1 MKRIVICYDG
11 TWNAVTDPSSVTNVV
26 RLGQAVRKTAK
37 DGTAQTVYYN
47 AGVGSGGPL
56 DRFLG
61 GVFGVGLRGNV
72 KRGLAF
78 LTLNWQPE
86 SEEEGRADEI
96 YIFGFSRGAYSARAL
111 AGVIAAIGGIPKKEH
126 FDKLEM
132 IWNYYRTDPL
142 KRTPQAKKEI
152 RDYIHGR
159 IVGDDQS
166 APPTTRPVITCLGV
180 WDTVGSYGIPA
191 GLGLGAL
198 ARKVTSW
205 TRGFHDNTIGP
216 HVEYGLHAMAI
227 DERRRAFPPTAWI
240 IEEGKSGDRPNVE
253 QVWFAGSHS
262 NIGGGYRRSGLA
274 DLALIWMIARV
285 SERTDLEFDDDY
297 IAENFW
303 PCAACSL
310 YNSDRGWV
318 LSSLRP
324 YLRPALGKA
333 FDDEFLK
340 DGKKQTRKM
349 ERLNEKVHW
358 SVIERL
364 GRVAIVD
371 ELRNRPYAPSN
382 LPQDLPDDVPDEGLP
397 QDKRV
402 AGKTPRE
409 KELIA
414 LCRREAD
421 NERTQHCALFCDLTK
436 LKKGSSRAPFPGL
449 SFVRDMLSAEGRRER
464 RLRRLQEIWE
474 MNQDKTT

>member
-1 MKRIVICYDG
+1 
-11 TWNAVTDPSSVTNVV
+11 
-26 RLGQAVRKTAK
+26 LE
-37 DGTAQTVYYN
+37 
-47 AGVGSGGPL
+47 
-56 DRFLG
+56 FLSN
-61 GVFGVGLRGNV
+61 RSAEAN
-72 KRGLAF
+72 
-78 LTLNWQPE
+78 
-86 SEEEGRADEI
+86 
-96 YIFGFSRGAYSARAL
+96 ARA
-111 AGVIAAIGGIPKKEH
+111 KE
-126 FDKLEM
+126 K
-132 IWNYYRTDPL
+132 
-142 KRTPQAKKEI
+142 I
-152 RDYIHGR
+152 RGYIHGR

-205 TRGFHDNTIGP
+205 TRGFHDNTIGR

-240 IEEGKSGDRPNVE
+240 IEKDKSKERPNVE

-285 SERTDLEFDDDY
+285 SECTQLEFDDDY

-310 YNSDRGWV
+310 YNSDRGWL

-324 YLRPALGKA
+324 YLRPALGEPPS
-333 FDDEFLK
+333 DDFLNI
-340 DGKKQTRKM
+340 DGKKERRKM

-358 SVIERL
+358 SVVERL
-364 GRVAIVD
+364 GRIAIVD
-371 ELRNRPYAPSN
+371 ELRNRQYSPPN
-382 LPQDLPDDVPDEGLP
+382 LPTNLLKDLPDEGPPPDT
-397 QDKRV
+397 RV
-402 AGKTPRE
+402 AGKTRRE

-414 LCRREAD
+414 LCRRGAD
-421 NERTQHCALFCDLTK
+421 NERIQHCALFCDLTK
-436 LKKGSSRAPFPGL
+436 LKPGPSPVSFPGQ
-449 SFVRDMLSAEGRRER
+449 SYFRDKLSADGRRAR
-464 RLRRLQEIWE
+464 RLGLLQEIWK
-474 MNQDKTT
+474 MGQSKKT